1 MSLLDLIDF
10 LKKLFDM
17 KVDEIEK
24 KLKIKFKDR
33 DLLQRSLTHKSYDK
47 NLNNEKLEFL
57 GDRVLGFVIAKKL
70 IELYPDEK
78 EGILDKKL
86 ASLVNKKKCYDV
98 GKFLQLNKVIK
109 TNKSANTN
117 NNIENKIIS
126 DACEAIIGAVFLEH
140 GINVAEKTI
149 LNLWS
154 TDLKNS
160 IETQIDSKTRLQE
173 YSLKEFK
180 VLPVYK
186 LIESK
191 GPNHKPT
198 FKIQVKIKN
207 AKAEFGI
214 GASKKIAEQNAAS
227 KLINKI
233 YNL

>member
-1 MSLLDLIDF
+1 
-10 LKKLFDM
+10 M
-17 KVDEIEK
+17 KVDDIEK
-24 KLKIKFKDR
+24 KLKIKFKNR
-33 DLLQRSLTHKSYDK
+33 DLLLQSLTHKSYNK

-70 IELYPDEK
+70 LELYPDEK
-78 EGILDKKL
+78 EGTLDKKL
-86 ASLVNKKKCYDV
+86 ASLVNKQKCHDV
-98 GKFLQLNKVIK
+98 GKSLQLNKIIK
-109 TNKSANTN
+109 TNNST
-117 NNIENKIIS
+117 ENKIIS
-126 DACEAIIGAVFLEH
+126 DACEAIIGAIFLDQ
-140 GINVAEKTI
+140 GINVAEKII

-160 IETQIDSKTRLQE
+160 IETQIDPKTRLQE

-180 VLPVYK
+180 VLPIYK

-207 AKAEFGI
+207 TKAELGV
-214 GASKKIAEQNAAS
+214 GSSKKIAEQNAAN

-233 YNL
+233 NNL

>member
-1 MSLLDLIDF
+1 
-10 LKKLFDM
+10 M
-17 KVDEIEK
+17 KVDDIEK
-24 KLKIKFKDR
+24 TLKIKFKNR
-33 DLLQRSLTHKSYDK
+33 DLLFQSLTHKSYDK
-47 NLNNEKLEFL
+47 YLNNEKLEFL

-70 IELYPDEK
+70 LELYPDEK

-109 TNKSANTN
+109 TNNSAKTN
-117 NNIENKIIS
+117 NNIESKIIS
-126 DACEAIIGAVFLEH
+126 DACEAIIGAIFLEH
-140 GINVAEKTI
+140 GINLAEKTI

-154 TDLKNS
+154 KDLKNS
-160 IETQIDSKTRLQE
+160 VETQIDAKTRLQE

-207 AKAEFGI
+207 TKAELGH
-214 GASKKIAEQNAAS
+214 GSSKKIAEQNAAKKL
-227 KLINKI
+227 KLIDKI

>member
-70 IELYPDEK
+70 VELYPDEK